1 MTSPPRPPHPSSV
14 DIIYGSSISDVGEEE
29 EDGRKCPSKL
39 PNHLPFP
46 SLHFFPTYLL
56 PLGSA
61 LQCSY
66 ASRVVDFSPKS
77 KHFGVKT
84 VNLAARIPENNRRR
98 GINVAWQTISCDLS
112 CQMSIHTLYC
122 SLVLAERACARVNIK
137 KKREREKERSALW
150 SQLKRFFVFL
160 FLIFAVP
167 LCKTSFRAV
176 GRR

>member
-1 MTSPPRPPHPSSV
+1 MSSFRCGALEWPFVKICGFRGIPKGPAKCLDFVPPPPSCSHSKPIYTKKNHITSLTSSGFLFVMTSPPRPPHPSSV

-98 GINVAWQTISCDLS
+98 GINVAW
-112 CQMSIHTLYC
+112 
-122 SLVLAERACARVNIK
+122 
-137 KKREREKERSALW
+137 
-150 SQLKRFFVFL
+150 
-160 FLIFAVP
+160 
-167 LCKTSFRAV
+167 
-176 GRR
+176 